1 MMDSDQGNPLTPVE
15 GQRGEPLVL
24 RRKVSYPTFQ
34 LFATV
39 ANSKTQPE
47 VAFRIA
53 ILETMSWLRKRFRA
67 HEIPSE
73 MLLPEASDY
82 ADLKDGMLASFRLD
96 EGYVVEVSYLEGQGV
111 WALHLSEPDLGP
123 DPERTDQP
131 RKPVPGRMFET
142 NIAFRLHNSEVQC
155 AFKTICS
162 EPSDA
167 DAVCEV
173 FRLAVVKALVRNP
186 LIGLQQSLPVI
197 ETALRIDT
205 GRDLIRLRDAL
216 KDERRQL
223 PVLIFSRKSGNPKQS
238 GKVNASNRFLEQL
251 MDPLASLT
259 ARARID
265 GLMPETAKL
274 DTSFAIDDPDALAR
288 HLVGFAHVVILP
300 PGDAIDFVKKL
311 GSRQTP
317 QSGDA
322 LVVFPVSSGQAPQRL
337 PYEDQAA
344 GRQALQ
350 FSLMNNLSNYP
361 KGRQISFGDVKFLLD
376 ARILEHKLRAS
387 LSTDAAEVLAGKEA
401 EIAAIQE
408 RYASERLE
416 MQSKIYH
423 QQRKLNQSRGLE
435 ERHAKRMSAEKAK
448 LTEANGLLSA
458 AKEALADK
466 QLELNRVRQD
476 LAALSDCE
484 AFIRWV
490 DHDHAD
496 RLHLTPRARQ
506 MLKKANFT
514 EMLLLYDTLNLLAF
528 QYRDMIMYS
537 DKDPT
542 LRHVYERER
551 LRLNLDWAGLETP
564 SLYDGMTGHFR
575 GGGHTEQKM
584 LRVYFNWD
592 DASKKVVIGGVPTH
606 WPDGSK

>member
-1 MMDSDQGNPLTPVE
+1 MTEYDNRLNPVE

-39 ANSKTQPE
+39 ANSKTGPE
-47 VAFRIA
+47 TAFKIA

-67 HEIPSE
+67 HKIPPE
-73 MLLPEASDY
+73 MRLPEALDY
-82 ADLKDGMLASFRLD
+82 ASLTDGELTSFRLD
-96 EGYVVEVSYLEGQGV
+96 EGYVVEVAHIAEQGV

-131 RKPVPGRMFET
+131 RQPVPGRMFET
-142 NIAFRLHNSEVQC
+142 NIAFRLTDGEVQC

-162 EPSDA
+162 EPADA

-173 FRLAVVKALVRNP
+173 FRLAVVKTLVRNP
-186 LIGLQQSLPVI
+186 LMGLKQSLPVI

-205 GRDLIRLRDAL
+205 GRDLTRLRDAL

-223 PVLIFSRKSGNPKQS
+223 PIIIFSHKTGNGGRS
-238 GKVNASNRFLEQL
+238 ASSSADSRFVEQL
-251 MDPLASLT
+251 MDPVATLTGRRRVEGYMQKTAAVGLSLAV
-259 ARARID
+259 
-265 GLMPETAKL
+265 
-274 DTSFAIDDPDALAR
+274 DDPDALAR
-288 HLVGFAHVVILP
+288 HLVGFAHLAILP
-300 PGDAIDFVKKL
+300 PGDAIDFIKKL
-311 GSRQTP
+311 GSKHTP
-317 QSGDA
+317 LTGDA
-322 LVVFPVSSGQAPQRL
+322 LIVFPVSSGQSPQRI
-337 PYEDQAA
+337 PYE
-344 GRQALQ
+344 RQATSRESLRL
-350 FSLMNNLSNYP
+350 SLMNSLSNYP
-361 KGRQISFGDVKFLLD
+361 KGRQVSYGDVKFLLD
-376 ARILEHKLRAS
+376 ARILEHKLRAL
-387 LSTDAAEVLAGKEA
+387 LSTDVEEVLAGKEA
-401 EIAAIQE
+401 EIAAIHE
-408 RYASERLE
+408 RHAAERLE
-416 MQSKIYH
+416 MQSKIDH
-423 QQRKLNQSRGLE
+423 QQRKLTQRKNLE
-435 ERHAKRMSAEKAK
+435 DRHAERIASEREKQTQAEA
-448 LTEANGLLSA
+448 LLSITD
-458 AKEALADK
+458 EALAEK
-466 QLELNRVRQD
+466 QLEINRLRRD

-490 DHDHAD
+490 DTEHAD

-528 QYRDMIMYS
+528 QYRDMIMHS
-537 DKDPT
+537 DKDAS
-542 LRHVYERER
+542 LREKYEIER

-564 SLYDGMTGHFR
+564 ASYDGMQGHFR

-592 DASKKVVIGGVPTH
+592 DSNKKVVIGGIPSH